1 MPIPAPASDALEQAT
16 YRKVM
21 WRLIPFL
28 FLCYVVA
35 YLDRVN
41 VGFAKLQMLTDLKF
55 SDTVYGLG
63 AGIFFIGYFLFEVP
77 SNMILHRTGARVW
90 IARIMV
96 TWGVISS
103 CMMFV
108 TTPTMF
114 YVLRFFLGVA
124 EAGFFPG
131 IILYLTYWFPS
142 ARRARV
148 VALFMTAIALSGVV
162 GGPLSGWIM
171 QAFAGVNGWAG
182 WQWLFLLEGI
192 PSVLV
197 GIGVYFYLD
206 DSIAQAP
213 WLTDAEKRL
222 LIDNISRDEGSRADH
237 SLKQV
242 FRNGRVWLMASIYF
256 CFIMGLYGIS
266 FWLPQL
272 IKTAG
277 VKDVLDVGLLTM
289 IPYALAAV
297 AMVLA
302 SRSSDRSG
310 ERRWHTAGAG
320 FVGGIGLI
328 LSGIFGG
335 DLALAMAAL
344 SLATM
349 GILTSLPLFWTLPT
363 SMLRGSAAAAGIAL
377 INAVG
382 NLAGFVSP
390 FMVGSIK
397 DATGSTTAGLYVL
410 AGSLFLGG
418 ILVLLATRGRH
429 QPAALAIRPA
439 RS

>member
-114 YVLRFFLGVA
+114 YVLRFFLGVS

-192 PSVLV
+192 PSILV
-197 GIGVYFYLD
+197 GISVYFYLD

-213 WLTDAEKRL
+213 WLSDAEKRL

-272 IKTAG
+272 VKTAG

-320 FVGGIGLI
+320 FIGGVGLI

-410 AGSLFLGG
+410 AASLFLGG

-429 QPAALAIRPA
+429 AAASGSRA
-439 RS
+439 